1 MENEVSKINKYIVS
15 LRKLKIKS
23 RLILGFSTI
32 LVCMILIITTAIVSL
47 INSKNNLNDFLEYSY
62 KAEISIKDSRIET
75 NNAAR
80 LIREMAIVENKNE
93 IDSYLETFKENKNT
107 LLKCISIIK
116 ETFPSDKEL
125 VNEYEKS
132 VSEWLSIVDDI
143 IVKFENE
150 NYEEAKAL
158 ILSQGSELLQNL
170 IDNATTLDLEIAN
183 AESKAINKNENGIII
198 AIIILTILLIVSIV
212 FALILT
218 ISITKSIAMPLE
230 EIEYAS
236 LELSKGNL
244 NATINTE
251 GHDEVSHVAK
261 SLQKSMSLLSS
272 YVKSIDQSMQ
282 QMAKGNFDININQ
295 EFIGDFK
302 NIKISILNFNNKIS
316 DVLRQINMSAEQ
328 VADGSVQ
335 LAYSGEALTQGAV
348 EQTGAISR
356 LQQMIVELEGAI
368 NCNADCSNI
377 AFDVANEVERD
388 VEGSN
393 DKMQDMLEAM
403 SNINASS
410 NKISNI
416 IKTINDIASQ
426 TNLLALNASIEAARA
441 GEAGRGFAVV
451 ANQVNELANQCAHA
465 VKEST
470 SLIQDSIH
478 AVDGGMVIATETAK
492 ALLESLEKTK
502 RLEANIKQIT
512 QTSTVQADKLKA
524 VTMEVEQ
531 ISAVVEEN
539 TAMAEES
546 SASSEEMASQSQVM
560 KALVEQFVLTNK

>member
-1 MENEVSKINKYIVS
+1 
-15 LRKLKIKS
+15 
-23 RLILGFSTI
+23 
-32 LVCMILIITTAIVSL
+32 
-47 INSKNNLNDFLEYSY
+47 
-62 KAEISIKDSRIET
+62 
-75 NNAAR
+75 
-80 LIREMAIVENKNE
+80 
-93 IDSYLETFKENKNT
+93 
-107 LLKCISIIK
+107 
-116 ETFPSDKEL
+116 
-125 VNEYEKS
+125 
-132 VSEWLSIVDDI
+132 
-143 IVKFENE
+143 
-150 NYEEAKAL
+150 
-158 ILSQGSELLQNL
+158 
-170 IDNATTLDLEIAN
+170 
-183 AESKAINKNENGIII
+183 
-198 AIIILTILLIVSIV
+198 
-212 FALILT
+212 
-218 ISITKSIAMPLE
+218 
-230 EIEYAS
+230 
-236 LELSKGNL
+236 
-244 NATINTE
+244 
-251 GHDEVSHVAK
+251 
-261 SLQKSMSLLSS
+261 
-272 YVKSIDQSMQ
+272 
-282 QMAKGNFDININQ
+282 
-295 EFIGDFK
+295 
-302 NIKISILNFNNKIS
+302 
-316 DVLRQINMSAEQ
+316 MSAEQ

-393 DKMQDMLEAM
+393 DKMQDMLGAM

-492 ALLESLEKTK
+492 ALLESLERTK
-502 RLEANIKQIT
+502 RLETNIKQIT